1 MRFLGIICLL
11 LLAFLLY
18 ARASGRPSPPD
29 GFDSRIME
37 VDDLD
42 NIEDADLEEIIFRF
56 LEEDPSILE
65 LDEHQCFIRERPPKT
80 DYWATAWGRMLL
92 DPLTRLGYTKQ
103 AKNFR
108 RRFRIP
114 LQLFNHIHPFISD
127 SSRFKEIPLVVV
139 LEISL
144 FIILLCF
151 ISYYSIYIMFSW
163 VY

>member
-29 GFDSRIME
+29 GFESRIME

-65 LDEHQCFIRERPPKT
+65 LDEHQCFARERPPKT
-80 DYWATAWGRMLL
+80 DYWATAWGRML
-92 DPLTRLGYTKQ
+92 
-103 AKNFR
+103 